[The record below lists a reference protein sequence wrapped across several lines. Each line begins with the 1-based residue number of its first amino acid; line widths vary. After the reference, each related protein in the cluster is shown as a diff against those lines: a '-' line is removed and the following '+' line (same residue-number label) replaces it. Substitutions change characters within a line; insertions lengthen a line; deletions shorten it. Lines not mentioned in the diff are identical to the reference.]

1 MSLKKFMKS
10 NWFLILGL
18 IFFIAIFSYVSFT
31 SQFFY
36 YLLVSGAG
44 MLTFI
49 LMMLIDYLKNKK
61 KYRKTS

>member
-1 MSLKKFMKS
+1 MNIKQFVKS
-10 NWFLILGL
+10 NWLLILGL

-49 LMMLIDYLKNKK
+49 LMMLIDYWKNKD
-61 KYRKTS
+61 KYRRIT